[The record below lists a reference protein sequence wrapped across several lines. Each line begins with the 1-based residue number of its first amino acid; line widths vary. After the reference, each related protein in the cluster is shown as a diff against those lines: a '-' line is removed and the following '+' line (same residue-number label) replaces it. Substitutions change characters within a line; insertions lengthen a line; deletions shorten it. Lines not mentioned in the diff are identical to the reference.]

1 LIGDLK
7 MAKAKVELIEG
18 ASYNGRARAFFPG
31 KPHIITSESEI
42 AFYKA
47 RSAFRVTMLEEDKP
61 AAPVKAAKPVKA
73 KAVETTEAEDD
84 EEEAEEDSDKDGPPS
99 YSKAD
104 LEKMKKPD
112 LVEIATGLA
121 VDFGGP
127 DATKPK
133 IIAAILKFQIA
144 EAKDDEEE
152 SDEDEEEDED

>member
-1 LIGDLK
+1 

-18 ASYNGRARAFFPG
+18 ASYNGRARAFVPG
-31 KPHIITSESEI
+31 KPHIITNESEI
-42 AFYKA
+42 LFYK
-47 RSAFRVTMLEEDKP
+47 SKTGFRVTMLEEDKS
-61 AAPVKAAKPVKA
+61 AAPVVPVPTKAAKPVKA
-73 KAVETTEAEDD
+73 KAVETTEAED
-84 EEEAEEDSDKDGPPS
+84 EAEDDDKDGPPS

-112 LVEIATGLA
+112 LLEIATGLG

-144 EAKDDEEE
+144 EASEDDEDEG
-152 SDEDEEEDED
+152 DEDEEEDED